1 MKGKLLTAALS
12 LVLLFSFIPDAS
24 AGMTSKTD
32 CLINEGPCS
41 REIEEEGMT
50 VVFDIQPKPVSP
62 MKDLVFMVTLKEEG
76 VPVEDVSVAV
86 DLTMPGM
93 FMGINR
99 PVLVHTVNGIYKGKG
114 IIQACPHGG
123 KIWMAEV
130 KITRQGKTASVDFT
144 FRVE

>member
-1 MKGKLLTAALS
+1 
-12 LVLLFSFIPDAS
+12 
-24 AGMTSKTD
+24 MTSKTD